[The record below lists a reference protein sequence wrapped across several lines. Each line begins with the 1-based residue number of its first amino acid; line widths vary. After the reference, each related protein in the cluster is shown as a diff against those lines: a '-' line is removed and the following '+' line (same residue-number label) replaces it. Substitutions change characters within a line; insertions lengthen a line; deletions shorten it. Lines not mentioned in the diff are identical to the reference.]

1 MLLAAA
7 WQRILAA
14 FAAVALLWTAV
25 FLVLPGTPSTN
36 PARPAERAV
45 PVQEVA
51 PETAPVPGGLRAV
64 VRAGQP
70 APGGGTF
77 DRFDVVSQPVEAPVN
92 ARGQVAFYATVLHAA
107 GREGIFLAER
117 GRIAKVAAFGD
128 PVPGGG
134 VLAAFSDHPLPRL
147 NAAGHVAFAAHIAGG
162 RSPEGIFLATED
174 GLRPIA
180 LAGDDAP
187 GIAQGV
193 IVGFNPPALNDNDE
207 MAFAATVRRGRDTI
221 DALYFWNGRRL
232 QRVLAEGDLLL
243 RIGGTVGAI
252 GEPALNN
259 AGVIAFPAAIVK
271 GPALGGIF
279 VAGTRQLQLL
289 VGAGDRAPSG
299 PMILRFSERIAIDD
313 ADAITFGAY
322 LGEAGSAPRAAIL
335 RHDPGGLS
343 EVAVEREAAPGGGR
357 YAGFGP
363 WPTAAPDGAVAFVAA
378 IDDGA
383 APVAAFAGPADAPVQ
398 AAAMGAALPGGGRVG
413 RFVANAVAAAGPAGT
428 VTIATMGERPGERDA
443 ILCRCP

>member
-7 WQRILAA
+7 WQRLLVAG
-14 FAAVALLWTAV
+14 AAVAALWAAV
-25 FLVLPGTPSTN
+25 LFVAPSAPSTD
-36 PARPAERAV
+36 PARPAVLAA
-45 PVQEVA
+45 PAATQA
-51 PETAPVPGGLRAV
+51 PEAAPEPGALRAV
-64 VRAGQP
+64 ARAGQA

-107 GREGIFLAER
+107 AREGIFIAEA
-117 GRIAKVAAFGD
+117 GRIAKAAAFGD
-128 PVPGGG
+128 AVPGGG
-134 VLAAFSDHPLPRL
+134 TLAAFSDHPLPRL
-147 NAAGHVAFAAHIAGG
+147 NAVGHVAFAAHIAGG

-193 IVGFNPPALNDNDE
+193 LVGFNAPALNDNDE
-207 MAFAATVRRGRDTI
+207 IAVSAAVRRGRDTV
-221 DALYFWNGRRL
+221 DALYFWNGHRL
-232 QRVLAEGDLLL
+232 SRVIAEGDLLL
-243 RIGGTVGAI
+243 RVGGTVGAI

-271 GPALGGIF
+271 GPVLGGIF

-289 VGAGDRAPSG
+289 TAAGDRAPSG

-322 LGEAGSAPRAAIL
+322 LGEAGTTPRAAIL
-335 RHDPGGLS
+335 RRDAGGLA
-343 EVAVEREAAPGGGR
+343 EVAVEGGAAPGGGR

-363 WPTAAPDGAVAFVAA
+363 WPTAAPDGTVAFVAA
-378 IDDGA
+378 IDGGA
-383 APVAAFAGPADAPVQ
+383 APVAAFAGPPDAPAE
-398 AAAMGAALPGGGRVG
+398 AAAMGAALPRGGRVG
-413 RFVANAVAAAGPAGT
+413 RFVANAIAAVGPGGL

-443 ILCRCP
+443 VLCRCP